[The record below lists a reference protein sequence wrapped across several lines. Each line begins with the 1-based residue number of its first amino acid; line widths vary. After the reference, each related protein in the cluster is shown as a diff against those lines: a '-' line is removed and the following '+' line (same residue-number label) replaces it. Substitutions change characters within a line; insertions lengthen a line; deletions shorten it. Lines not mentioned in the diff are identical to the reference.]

1 MPIHNAHNNQTQV
14 AGYLDQNGCVN
25 SQNDLAKE
33 FNKKL
38 KDIVVKLREQFHA
51 ASFTYVDMFSA
62 KYELISNANKSGII
76 LFVNIESE
84 LMKHRHSSD

>member
-33 FNKKL
+33 FNTKL
-38 KDIVVKLREQFHA
+38 RDIVVKLRAEFPD
-51 ASFTYVDMFSA
+51 ASLTYVDVFSA
-62 KYELISNANKSGII
+62 
-76 LFVNIESE
+76 
-84 LMKHRHSSD
+84 SDQ

>member
-33 FNKKL
+33 FNTKL
-38 KDIVVKLREQFHA
+38 RDIVVKLRAEFPD
-51 ASFTYVDMFSA
+51 ASLTYVDVFSA
-62 KYELISNANKSGII
+62 KYEMISNANKQGMSRNPI
-76 LFVNIESE
+76 LLCVQFFYIATC
-84 LMKHRHSSD
+84 